1 MTEQDLQN
9 VVNKAFADDL
19 SKKTLQSLCADMRSF
34 CKYCRARKLTTFTPE
49 GLRAPAGAR
58 LKGKTILQPDALK
71 TLFSVSSTLYRGKR
85 VQDDFI
91 GAYRFAVLT
100 GLRPG
105 ELLGLRW
112 ADVQGETVTIR
123 RAVNVL
129 GEETQGKNENALR
142 SFALS
147 GFARS
152 VL

>member
-1 MTEQDLQN
+1 MH
-9 VVNKAFADDL
+9 
-19 SKKTLQSLCADMRSF
+19 
-34 CKYCRARKLTTFTPE
+34 
-49 GLRAPAGAR
+49 
-58 LKGKTILQPDALK
+58 
-71 TLFSVSSTLYRGKR
+71 
-85 VQDDFI
+85 DDFI

-152 VL
+152 VLEQQRAATSAAGDNTQSVGTGNEKAPK